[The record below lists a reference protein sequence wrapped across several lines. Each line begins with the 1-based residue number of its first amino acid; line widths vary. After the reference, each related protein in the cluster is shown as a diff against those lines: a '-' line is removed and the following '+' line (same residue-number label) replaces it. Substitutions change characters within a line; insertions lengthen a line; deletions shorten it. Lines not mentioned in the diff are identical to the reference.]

1 VKEVIV
7 RNKETQK
14 PITVKKIA
22 ENHYHIDELTLRESD
37 LDIKVADYAGNS
49 NKEIA
54 LSESEEVS
62 EKSYSSEEDNTL
74 QPQSLSHRNM
84 KAQATSSDDD
94 DIWDD
99 NDDDLNEEKD

>member
-1 VKEVIV
+1 
-7 RNKETQK
+7 
-14 PITVKKIA
+14 
-22 ENHYHIDELTLRESD
+22 
-37 LDIKVADYAGNS
+37 AGNS

-99 NDDDLNEEKD
+99 NDDDLNEEKDFDFEENISDIEDGLLLTRE